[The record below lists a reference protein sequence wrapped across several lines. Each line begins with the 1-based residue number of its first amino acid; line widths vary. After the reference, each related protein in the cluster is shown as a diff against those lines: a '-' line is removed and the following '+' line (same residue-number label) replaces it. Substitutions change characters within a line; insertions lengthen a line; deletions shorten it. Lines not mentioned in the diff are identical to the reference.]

1 MQRLPR
7 LILVSATAFLISAQA
22 SLSQDAPQKAGEAI
36 SHGDER
42 GVRGPRVIFAPNPDY
57 PDRARKKKIQGTVVV
72 SILVTRDSTVSE
84 AKVAAGL
91 DRDLDEQAVKTV
103 STWRF
108 EPARK
113 EGKAV
118 AERIQVAVDY
128 RLVEKV
134 P

>member
-1 MQRLPR
+1 M
-7 LILVSATAFLISAQA
+7 LVSATAFLITGHA

-36 SHGDER
+36 SHGDEQ
-42 GVRGPRVIFAPNPDY
+42 GVRGPRAIYAPNPDY

-72 SILVTRDSTVSE
+72 SILVTRDGTVSE
-84 AKVAAGL
+84 ARVASGL

-113 EGKAV
+113 EGKTV
-118 AERIQVAVDY
+118 AERIQVAVDH